1 MYWTCGQCCLSHVQV
16 VRSNIAI
23 GLTYWT
29 CGQCCV
35 FHTWVLAS
43 NIAIRVYVLDIWSVL
58 CVMYVGGMFKYS
70 DWNVAYWICGQCFVF
85 HMWLLG
91 SNIAIIIRSVRT
103 GHVVSVV
110 CSVSWWWDLI

>member
-70 DWNVAYWICGQCFVF
+70 DWNK
-85 HMWLLG
+85 
-91 SNIAIIIRSVRT
+91 RT
-103 GHVVSVV
+103 GYVVSVL
-110 CSVSWWWDLI
+110 CSICGCWDLI